1 MIRVREKQY
10 PCLVLDDYFQS
21 ELITRRMWFSLDK
34 FHHIPVSGAVIYK
47 DDPIYFRRLERVLK
61 ANAKKL
67 DCYAYRVLADG
78 RLFLVDRLIT
88 DFFDERK

>member
-34 FHHIPVSGAVIYK
+34 FHHMPVSGAVIYK
-47 DDPIYFRRLERVLK
+47 DDPIYFRRL
-61 ANAKKL
+61 
-67 DCYAYRVLADG
+67 
-78 RLFLVDRLIT
+78 
-88 DFFDERK
+88 